1 MNRQDAEWAKEDA
14 KGNKGRGGNRQDAEG
29 EGEEDAERK
38 RAEPGAELDRL
49 AYAVIGAVIAVHMAL
64 GPGLLEA
71 AYEEALCIELGL
83 RGIPFARQVTL
94 SVEYKEHHVGEAR
107 MDVLVDEQLILELK
121 AVDCIAPIHIA
132 QLLSYLK
139 ISRLR
144 LGLLSNFNVP
154 KARQGIK
161 RLINT

>member
-1 MNRQDAEWAKEDA
+1 MNRQDA
-14 KGNKGRGGNRQDAEG
+14 KGEKGRGGNRQDAEG
-29 EGEEDAERK
+29 AEREEGAEIK

-49 AYAVIGAVIAVHMAL
+49 AYAVIGAVIAVHTAL

-94 SVEYKEHHVGEAR
+94 SVEYKEQHVGEAR

-139 ISRLR
+139 LSRLR
-144 LGLLSNFNVP
+144 LGLLINFNVP